1 MGGIALRIAIIPSL
15 LEGDCALFSSD
26 AFEESFSDTPF
37 ANKCGRG
44 DRDAAMLVAVEEG
57 GMFSG
62 TCPWCNSAAGRSLC
76 WWCMS
81 TRMSLLNRS
90 RGKPLW
96 RAPRYSAGMES
107 DLS

>member
-1 MGGIALRIAIIPSL
+1 MGCIALRIAIIPSL
-15 LEGDCALFSSD
+15 LEGDCALFSSA

-44 DRDAAMLVAVEEG
+44 ERDAAMLVGVEER

-62 TCPWCNSAAGRSLC
+62 NSAVGRSLC

-90 RGKPLW
+90 RGNPLW

-107 DLS
+107 GLS